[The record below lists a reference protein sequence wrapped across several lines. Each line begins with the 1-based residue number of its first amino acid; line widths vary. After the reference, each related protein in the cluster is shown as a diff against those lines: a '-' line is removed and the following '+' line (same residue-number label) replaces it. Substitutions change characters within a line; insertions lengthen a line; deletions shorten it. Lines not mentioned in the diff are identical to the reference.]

1 MAASFPGTTRQQV
14 KYKSVGIYLSLTR
27 LLGSV
32 YPRNISGHNPCSE
45 KHQFEHFE
53 HLHLQL
59 AVKDQAHVQET
70 TGCFLP
76 CTYTEYKVA
85 AREKKDF
92 GRFGLLLSYGWT
104 RTTVLREFY
113 IYDFPT
119 LVSDFGGS
127 LGLFV
132 GFSFFMLWNFCK
144 DSVSFV
150 VGRLLCS
157 NFLQ

>member
-1 MAASFPGTTRQQV
+1 M
-14 KYKSVGIYLSLTR
+14 
-27 LLGSV
+27 
-32 YPRNISGHNPCSE
+32 
-45 KHQFEHFE
+45 
-53 HLHLQL
+53 
-59 AVKDQAHVQET
+59 
-70 TGCFLP
+70 
-76 CTYTEYKVA
+76 EYKVF

-92 GRFGLLLSYGWT
+92 GRFGVLLSYGWT

-119 LVSDFGGS
+119 LVSDFGSS

>member
-1 MAASFPGTTRQQV
+1 MYTSHQHNCLVVF
-14 KYKSVGIYLSLTR
+14 
-27 LLGSV
+27 

-76 CTYTEYKVA
+76 CTYKEYKVA

-92 GRFGLLLSYGWT
+92 GKFQLLLSYSST
-104 RTTVLREFY
+104 KVTVLKEFY
-113 IYDFPT
+113 LYDFRT

-132 GFSFFMLWNFCK
+132 GFSFFMLWDFCK
-144 DSVSFV
+144 DSISFI
-150 VGRLLCS
+150 VGRLLCP
-157 NFLQ
+157 NCWK